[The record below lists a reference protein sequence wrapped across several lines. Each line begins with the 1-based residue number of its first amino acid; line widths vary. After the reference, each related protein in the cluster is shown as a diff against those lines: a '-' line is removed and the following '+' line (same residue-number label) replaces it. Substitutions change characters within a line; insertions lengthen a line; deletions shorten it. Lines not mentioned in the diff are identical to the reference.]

1 MTYELPPWLSLAAP
15 LAVAIAV
22 VASLLVAS
30 KVPLR
35 YNVRNLLVRWKSTT
49 LTALAFT
56 VVVALLMV
64 MHAFSSGIQRLSQGS
79 GQPGN
84 VIVLSDG
91 ASDELYSNLPL
102 SETSDLARQD
112 GVLRDA
118 AGRPLC
124 SREVYVFVNQP
135 VANSLTLSSVPRDA
149 GVGRQKD
156 AERSKHRFLAIRGV
170 EEPDVSA
177 RVHGL
182 ELSAGTWFSQAGV
195 REPPSGDPDAA
206 GAASAYADVEAV
218 LGEGLAREFG
228 RDRDKESLEVGDVF
242 PLGPRRGVIVGIL
255 RGAETTFGSEVWA
268 KRQKIGEI
276 FGKDNVYTSIVLR
289 TEGPAAAKRLA
300 EWLSRDFKKVA
311 VSAMTEPEY
320 FAKMAEANEQLL
332 GSIYFVAGIMA
343 LGGVFG
349 VMNTMFAAIRQRT
362 TDIGVLRIL
371 GFARWQILA
380 SFLLESLVIA
390 ALGGALGCAMGYLV
404 NGVNTNSV
412 VGTTGGGMKRVAFQ
426 MVVDGNTLAAAVLFT
441 LAMGFLGGLL
451 PAVSAMRLKPLDSL
465 R

>member
-1 MTYELPPWLSLAAP
+1 MSYQLPTWLSTVAP
-15 LAVAIAV
+15 LAVAAVIVTALLIAG
-22 VASLLVAS
+22 
-30 KVPLR
+30 KVPLS
-35 YNVRNLLVRWKSTT
+35 YNLRNLRVRWKTT
-49 LTALAFT
+49 LATALAFT

-64 MHAFSSGIQRLSQGS
+64 MHAFATGIQRLSQGS

-91 ASDELYSNLPL
+91 ASDELYSNLPM
-102 SETSDLARQD
+102 SESSDLARQV

-124 SREVYVFVNQP
+124 SREVYVLINQP
-135 VANSLTLSSVPRDA
+135 VSGPE
-149 GVGRQKD
+149 GQ
-156 AERSKHRFLAIRGV
+156 RSKHRFLPIRGV

-177 RVHGL
+177 LVHGL

-195 REPPSGDPDAA
+195 REVSAEDQEKTGT
-206 GAASAYADVEAV
+206 ASAYAHVEAV

-228 RDRDKESLEVGDVF
+228 RERDKESLAVGDLF
-242 PLGPRRGVIVGIL
+242 PLGPRQGVVVGIM

-268 KRQKIGEI
+268 KRQKVGEI
-276 FGKDNVYTSIVLR
+276 FGKDNIYTSIVLR
-289 TEGPAAAKRLA
+289 TNGPAGAKQLA
-300 EWLSRDFKKVA
+300 EWLSRDFKKAA

-320 FAKMAEANEQLL
+320 FAKMAEANQQLL

-362 TDIGVLRIL
+362 SDIGVLRIL
-371 GFARWQILA
+371 GFARWQVLM
-380 SFLLESLVIA
+380 SFLLEALLIA
-390 ALGGALGCAMGYLV
+390 ALGGLLGCAVGYLI

-412 VGTTGGGMKRVAFQ
+412 VGTSGGGVKRISFH
-426 MVVDGNTLAAAVLFT
+426 MIVDGNTLAAAVLFT
-441 LAMGFLGGLL
+441 LIMGLLGGLL